1 MNTKSW
7 PVILF
12 FLPLT
17 LLFAQGAFGA
27 DITPPDLT
35 KQFEIITKPFSAAM
49 IQKGGEL
56 LFAGALLQAILT
68 GFRLLLKDHDFGPA
82 FWGQVIVW
90 PTITLF
96 FFFTLI
102 QQAPSWMYQL
112 TNGFNAMGGSA
123 AGTGRLD
130 PMTIMSIGLDL
141 VESIRSAMNEK
152 AGVSLIDLAR
162 AVLISFQ
169 VIFVQFFVL
178 ICFLILAGQ
187 MALLIIKAYLWT
199 CLAPLL
205 LGLGGL
211 KFTRDIAVNVLKAP
225 LAIGVSLLTIYV
237 IAGVTVQAVG
247 LWNSLILAFTMDNW
261 MPMWWIVV
269 TAAMLAFAAWNV
281 PKIASDFINGTISGG
296 VGEVTG
302 AALGAAGM
310 AAGAAGL
317 AVGAASAVAGTGS
330 GVAGAAGG
338 SGAMSASDIVSRYTS
353 GSVSPGG
360 GATGG
365 DDRSL
370 EPGAGGPLFGNP
382 NAHSNDPVRQAMARK
397 AERDAAQ
404 GENNMGN
411 ASSAGFDA
419 PGGAKDEPS
428 KRPLSER
435 VQDGIRRTRE
445 HMPGEGDA
453 TVGVNANLRDE
464 G

>member
-1 MNTKSW
+1 MNTKNW
-7 PVILF
+7 PTMLF
-12 FLPLT
+12 FLPLA

-35 KQFEIITKPFSAAM
+35 KQFEIITKPFSAEM

-102 QQAPSWMYQL
+102 QNAPTWMYQL

-130 PMTIMSIGLDL
+130 PITIMSTGLTL
-141 VESIRSAMNEK
+141 VESIRAAFNEK
-152 AGVSLIDLAR
+152 AGASLIDLAR
-162 AVLISFQ
+162 SVLISFQ
-169 VIFVQFFVL
+169 VIFVQLFVL
-178 ICFLILAGQ
+178 LSFLILAGQ

-317 AVGAASAVAGTGS
+317 AAGAASAAAG
-330 GVAGAAGG
+330 AGAAAG
-338 SGAMSASDIVSRYTS
+338 SGAMSASDIVSKYGS
-353 GSVSPGG
+353 GTVSPGG

-365 DDRSL
+365 GDI
-370 EPGAGGPLFGNP
+370 PGTGGSLFGNP

-411 ASSAGFDA
+411 AS
-419 PGGAKDEPS
+419 GAKDEPS

-435 VQDGIRRTRE
+435 MQDGFRRTRE
-445 HMPGEGDA
+445 HIPGEGDA
-453 TVGVNANLRDE
+453 TVGVNANIRDD